1 MIKVQTEDF
10 DVGRELDKLAHG
22 NLSVGGVCSFVG
34 LVRDRAGGEAIEAMT
49 LEHYP
54 EMTEKALAGIE
65 AEARERWPLEETLI
79 IHRYG
84 RLEPGDRI
92 VLVVTASSHRTAA
105 LESCQFLIDWLKT
118 KAPFWK
124 LEETPDGGQWV
135 DARASDDAAA
145 ERWVSGEADEA
156 GGGKPDVAE

>member
-1 MIKVQTEDF
+1 LIRVQNEDF
-10 DVGRELDKLAHG
+10 DVGRELEKLAHG

-34 LVRDRAGGEAIEAMT
+34 LVRDMAGDKAVKAMT

-54 EMTEKALAGIE
+54 AMTEKALAGIE

-92 VLVVTASSHRTAA
+92 VLVAAASAHREAA
-105 LESCQFLIDWLKT
+105 IEACHFLIDWLKT

-135 DARASDDAAA
+135 DARSFDDAAA
-145 ERWVSGEADEA
+145 ERWIADKA
-156 GGGKPDVAE
+156 SGGKPPAAE